1 MIATAAGPLGGETT
15 VVALDESLTAL
26 GRFPAL
32 DLTRSGTLRPELLVG
47 EKGAE
52 AASA

>member
-1 MIATAAGPLGGETT
+1 M
-15 VVALDESLTAL
+15 TAL

-47 EKGAE
+47 DAGAQAIAKARAE
-52 AASA
+52 ASGA